1 MLHHYYNQTLHFLQV
16 HLLISLISTGVM
28 TLFITNPI
36 WVVKTRLCLQYDGID
51 KKLDTGRSGRRYRGM
66 LDALYKIYRYE
77 GLRGLYKVSSNNFFV
92 SALDKTL
99 FHCKLTSSRSILY
112 IQTFLWDIKLIY
124 FLHHDELL
132 FCDD

>member
-77 GLRGLYKVSSNNFFV
+77 GLRGLYKVSV
-92 SALDKTL
+92 SALYKTL
-99 FHCKLTSSRSILY
+99 FHCKLTSSRCI
-112 IQTFLWDIKLIY
+112 IY
-124 FLHHDELL
+124 THIFVGYQVNI
-132 FCDD
+132 FSSS